1 MHDVGKFY
9 FSMFPILWVNHAT
22 PPSTTMIWPFSRS
35 PADVA
40 RRRSHELRRAAAGLF
55 QLLRYGLRLGLR
67 SLTVSERWMDR
78 WMDWENFSGKEIP
91 RKS

>member
-9 FSMFPILWVNHAT
+9 FSMFQILWVNHAT
-22 PPSTTMIWPFSRS
+22 PPSTTMIWPFSPS

-40 RRRSHELRRAAAGLF
+40 RRRSHELRRAAAGIF

-67 SLTVSERWMDR
+67 SLTVNGGWIDGCME
-78 WMDWENFSGKEIP
+78 WEN
-91 RKS
+91 